1 MAKKVLWSITSAIFI
16 VMLILTLLLTDVQLV
31 AFNRGY
37 YDRQYDKY
45 QITQAIG
52 ISKEDLNTAT
62 DNLLNYMD
70 NKRDNLNFAM
80 PIQGSQQEFFSQ
92 RDKLHMVDVKNLFV
106 QGKLIRNVGF
116 IYCVIFIAAVW
127 MRGRHP
133 LKKFSRL
140 AIYAFVAGIVPIAL
154 LAVLMNIDFYKYFTI
169 FHEIFFTNDL
179 WQLEPAK
186 DRLINMFPEAFFS
199 DTAFR
204 IVFYYIGELLLL
216 LIGGIIG
223 IRSKRRTL
231 YK

>member
-1 MAKKVLWSITSAIFI
+1 MAKKVLWSITSAMFI

-37 YDRQYDKY
+37 YDGQYDKY
-45 QITQAIG
+45 QITRAIG

-70 NKRDNLNFAM
+70 GKRDNLDFAM

-92 RDKLHMVDVKNLFV
+92 RDKLHMIDVKNLFV
-106 QGKLIRNVGF
+106 QGKRIRNIGL
-116 IYCVIFIAAVW
+116 IYCAIFIAVVCLK
-127 MRGRHP
+127 GRDP

-140 AIYAFVAGIVPIAL
+140 AIYAFIAGIVPIVL
-154 LAVLMNIDFYKYFTI
+154 LSILMNIDFYKYFNL

-204 IVFYYIGELLLL
+204 IVFYYVGELLLL
-216 LIGGIIG
+216 LIGGIIT
-223 IRSKRRTL
+223 RSKRRAL